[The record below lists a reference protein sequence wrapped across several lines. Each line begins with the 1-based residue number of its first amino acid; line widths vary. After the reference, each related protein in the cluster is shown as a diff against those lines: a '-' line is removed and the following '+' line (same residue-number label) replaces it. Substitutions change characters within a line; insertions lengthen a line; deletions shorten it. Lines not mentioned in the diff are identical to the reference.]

1 MGKIVE
7 TFRIFTGVIR
17 SPHPALLFAGAL
29 KKVGFH
35 LFQSLEAMSGAVAFF
50 F

>member
-1 MGKIVE
+1 MVQLEK
-7 TFRIFTGVIR
+7 
-17 SPHPALLFAGAL
+17 PHNNRRAL

-50 F
+50 